1 MHLQVRFEKLDPH
14 TCRLRCTRQ
23 PDGKELWMYT
33 PHQPGL
39 PHDLLHYLV
48 ETELGIE
55 AAMYGQ
61 MLSSEA
67 IHAHPVTGMFVG
79 YDTGNQ
85 DSVNTETIAGVLDWV
100 DWSAR
105 PGWED
110 LRRFCA
116 EAFDYYRLPMPQHP
130 ESRWRALHAALEAML
145 ERWPQ
150 VPVGGVV
157 ELEYPPARPF

>member
-14 TCRLRCTRQ
+14 TSRLRCTRQ

-85 DSVNTETIAGVLDWV
+85 DSVNTETIAGSVVVLLNSSVTWPSHSGSSGV
-100 DWSAR
+100 T
-105 PGWED
+105 
-110 LRRFCA
+110 LTM
-116 EAFDYYRLPMPQHP
+116 MPQ
-130 ESRWRALHAALEAML
+130 RA
-145 ERWPQ
+145 
-150 VPVGGVV
+150 
-157 ELEYPPARPF
+157 

>member
-14 TCRLRCTRQ
+14 TSRLRCVRQ
-23 PDGKELWMYT
+23 PDGKALCMYT

-39 PHDLLHYLV
+39 PHDLLHYLI
-48 ETELGIE
+48 ETELGIG

-61 MLSSEA
+61 MLSNDA
-67 IHAHPVTGMFVG
+67 VHAHPVTGMFVG
-79 YDTGNQ
+79 YDTGNA

-110 LRRFCA
+110 LRRSCA
-116 EAFDYYRLPMPQHP
+116 EAFDYYRLTMPEFP
-130 ESRWRALHAALEAML
+130 EARWRNLHAALEAML
-145 ERWPQ
+145 ARWPQ

-157 ELEYPPARPF
+157 ELEYRP